1 MQKDNTNAETRRNK
15 RNNRFFQEVKEH
27 RKTITIVLLICI
39 LIWFSTVV
47 AKLVSNPTKTF
58 LVEQGQIYQ
67 EETATG
73 YIIRDETVV
82 KGNKYKNG
90 MVQIKTEGE
99 KVAKGEAIFRYYT
112 NGESSLV
119 KKIEELDKKI
129 NDAMEKE
136 DKLSSGDTKVLENQ
150 ITDKIESCYTE
161 SDLQKI
167 KENKKNI
174 NSCITKKAKIAGEL
188 SPAGSYLKKLV
199 DERKKYENSLNSG
212 AEYVTA
218 PRSGVVS
225 YKVDGLEAMLT
236 TKDFGGITKDFL
248 ESLNVK
254 IGQVV
259 TSSEESGKIIDNY
272 ECYIAAILDS
282 EYAKKAEVGQKVKVR
297 LPSGN
302 EISAEIEYINSQD
315 GEDYVLVFKIEKNID
330 ELIAYRKISFNIIW
344 WSESGKK
351 IPNTAIRY
359 EEKGENKIAYVI
371 RTRAGYQEKIWIKE
385 KKSNGKYTIVSDYTS
400 EELKNLGFTT
410 DEIKSRKTISL
421 YDEILTSP

>member
-112 NGESSLV
+112 NGESSLI

-199 DERKKYENSLNSG
+199 DERKKYEN
-212 AEYVTA
+212 
-218 PRSGVVS
+218 
-225 YKVDGLEAMLT
+225 EA
-236 TKDFGGITKDFL
+236 
-248 ESLNVK
+248 
-254 IGQVV
+254 
-259 TSSEESGKIIDNY
+259 
-272 ECYIAAILDS
+272 
-282 EYAKKAEVGQKVKVR
+282 
-297 LPSGN
+297 
-302 EISAEIEYINSQD
+302 
-315 GEDYVLVFKIEKNID
+315 
-330 ELIAYRKISFNIIW
+330 
-344 WSESGKK
+344 
-351 IPNTAIRY
+351 
-359 EEKGENKIAYVI
+359 
-371 RTRAGYQEKIWIKE
+371 
-385 KKSNGKYTIVSDYTS
+385 
-400 EELKNLGFTT
+400 
-410 DEIKSRKTISL
+410 
-421 YDEILTSP
+421 

>member
-112 NGESSLV
+112 NGESSLI

-236 TKDFGGITKDFL
+236 TKDFGSITKDFL

-315 GEDYVLVFKIEKNID
+315 GEDYVLVLKIEKSID

-359 EEKGENKIAYVI
+359 EEKGKNKIAYVI